1 MKVSGII
8 EEVSRYLQDN
18 EFEDD
23 VAYVHWT
30 KQDLLTYIRNAIAI
44 VAMVR
49 KEEFTSTVDV
59 ELVEGIIQ
67 ELPAPCKSLRTVQG
81 QKDENGVITKRVRE
95 TKISN
100 LTGFNRAVCTSST
113 RSSSSEYIVKSYSY
127 DEADPKVIIVDP
139 PVPKGVS
146 ATLTITCYAPP
157 EISGEDDELEV
168 DDNFRPIIFELMLY
182 YAYGVDIEDV
192 ANRERSNQHWKNAL
206 DLLQIYDYKQ
216 REEIRQLARRGVM
229 NG

>member
-113 RSSSSEYIVKSYSY
+113 RSSSSEYTVKSYSY
-127 DEADPKVIIVDP
+127 DEADPKVVIVDP

-157 EISGEDDELEV
+157 E
-168 DDNFRPIIFELMLY
+168 MLY

>member
-1 MKVSGII
+1 MLVSGFI

-30 KQDLLTYIRNAIAI
+30 RDDLLTYLRNAVAI

-49 KEEFTSTVDV
+49 KEEFTHTTDV
-59 ELVEGIIQ
+59 ELVEGIMQ
-67 ELPAPCKSLRTVQG
+67 TLPSPCKSLKTVQG
-81 QKDENGVITKRVRE
+81 QKDERGVINKRIRE
-95 TKISN
+95 TKLSS
-100 LTGFNRAVCTSST
+100 LTGFARAVCTANT
-113 RSSSSEYIVKSYSY
+113 RSTGEYSVKSYSY
-127 DEADPKVIIVDP
+127 DETDPKTIIVDP
-139 PVPKGVS
+139 PVPKGVN

-157 EISGEDDELEV
+157 TISGEDDDLQIDV
-168 DDNFRPIIFELMLY
+168 NIRPIIFELMLY
-182 YAYGVDIEDV
+182 YAYGVDIEDN

-216 REEIRQLARRGVM
+216 RDELRQMVRRGGVYA
-229 NG
+229 